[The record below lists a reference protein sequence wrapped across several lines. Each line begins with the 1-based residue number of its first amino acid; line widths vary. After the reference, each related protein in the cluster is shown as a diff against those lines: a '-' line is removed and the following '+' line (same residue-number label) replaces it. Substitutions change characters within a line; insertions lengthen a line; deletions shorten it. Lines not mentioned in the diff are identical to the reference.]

1 MPPLGIVGAVLLGLV
16 AFGGLFATLTKF
28 AFGWESVAVIAVLG
42 LVVVMIGVA
51 LRNMIA
57 WFGVLVLAF
66 FGGWLLYTFAYLA

>member
-1 MPPLGIVGAVLLGLV
+1 MGIVGAVLFGLV

-28 AFGWESVAVIAVLG
+28 AFGWEAVAALVVLGVVIAIVG
-42 LVVVMIGVA
+42 MA

-57 WFGVLVLAF
+57 WFGLIIFAF